1 MCHEPWSTSAEQAG
15 SAHDSGVMA
24 LLRHPSEPLLP
35 HRNPGTCRPRA
46 RASMMRGRGAR
57 PRPIRRGAARSKPG
71 SSSPYD
77 MSSLL
82 CPYKRQSDCGLQHSH
97 SCASELRVEQISRYG
112 AERDTGLCEPGVSP
126 VAKPSTCVP
135 TCGYGITPPSPG
147 SSVPSSGMT
156 RPGPP
161 NKTPDPTF
169 RCDKTGSRLTQSH
182 GACSASGP
190 GSAIALEES

>member
-1 MCHEPWSTSAEQAG
+1 MCHEPGSTSAEQAG

-35 HRNPGTCRPRA
+35 HRNPGACRPRA
-46 RASMMRGRGAR
+46 QASMMRGRGAR
-57 PRPIRRGAARSKPG
+57 PRPIRRGAARSKAG

-77 MSSLL
+77 MSSLA
-82 CPYKRQSDCGLQHSH
+82 CPYNLQSDCALHYFR
-97 SCASELRVEQISRYG
+97 SCASGLRVEQSSQCDPEG
-112 AERDTGLCEPGVSP
+112 DTGLFEPAISA
-126 VAKPSTCVP
+126 VATPSTYVP

-161 NKTPDPTF
+161 NKTPDPSF
-169 RCDKTGSRLTQSH
+169 RCDKIGSRLTQSH
-182 GACSASGP
+182 GACSASAP
-190 GSAIALEES
+190 HSAIALEGS